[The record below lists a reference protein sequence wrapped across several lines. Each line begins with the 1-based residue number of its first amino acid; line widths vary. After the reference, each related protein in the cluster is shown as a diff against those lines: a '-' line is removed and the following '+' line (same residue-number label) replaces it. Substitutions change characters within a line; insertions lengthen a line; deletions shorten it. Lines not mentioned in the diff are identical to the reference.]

1 MIKITAA
8 MAAALTLAGCATLTP
23 PSSIQVVEVVP
34 RAVRG
39 MVTGTAVDVT
49 VTNTGRRTVK
59 RIALRCQFFNVS
71 DEAVNTGSAFFN
83 DLAAGARETNTM
95 MVLSPGIVRGVCT
108 DAAAADGAT
117 K

>member
-1 MIKITAA
+1 MIKVLAA
-8 MAAALTLAGCATLTP
+8 MAAALTLAACATLVA
-23 PSSIQVVEVVP
+23 PSTIQVVEVVP

-59 RIALRCQFFNVS
+59 RVALRCQFFNVS
-71 DEAVNTGSAFFN
+71 DEAVNTGSTFFN
-83 DLAAGARETNTM
+83 DLAAGASETNTM

-108 DAAAADGAT
+108 DTEPANGAIR
-117 K
+117 